1 MIHTAEAKYY
11 IQNKNAGY
19 LGNSI
24 MFWALG
30 NNGYT
35 AKLNMAQQYTYEQA
49 KSICMGNP
57 DKNKAWPVD
66 YIDNNKGTAMCTD
79 SQYLERDNIV
89 DFLDQIK

>member
-1 MIHTAEAKYY
+1 MKYY

-35 AKLNMAQQYTYEQA
+35 AKLNQAQQYTYEEA
-49 KSICMGNP
+49 KVICRGNP
-57 DKNKAWPVD
+57 TKNKAWPVE
-66 YIDNNKGTAMCTD
+66 YINDNKGTALVTD
-79 SQYLERDNIV
+79 SQYLESSNIV
-89 DFLDQIK
+89 IF